1 MDAWSRHGP
10 IPYWAETSV
19 KDRSPNRQRSLGV
32 ARLSSEP
39 PIRDQTDLDRGSGFA
54 AELDRDRQHREKAR
68 SAKPLRRLVPYVVA
82 YPGLITAFVVFL
94 VLASTFTLVLPA
106 AFRLVVDCGFGGAP
120 NSSACT
126 AVDLGPGLGA
136 YFILGIIAALFLGL
150 ASALRFYFISRLGE
164 RVVADLR
171 RAVYDHLLKLSPSF
185 YAKTRTGE
193 VLSRLTT
200 DTTLIQ
206 TVVGS
211 SISIALRTVATT
223 FGALVLMVVVNW
235 QLALLVLALGPIIIG
250 PIALFGRRVQRLSRS
265 TQDEL
270 AGASARGSESL
281 QAIETVQAFTREP
294 EERASFTRAV
304 ESTFEVSMRR
314 IRVRA
319 MMTALIFAVVLSGL
333 IGVLWFGAVQVQ
345 AGAITPGA
353 MTQFVM
359 YAFVAVSGVGMLT
372 ETYAEVMRAAG
383 ATERLMELLAAE
395 PEIADPE
402 SPALLP
408 SPVAGKL
415 TFQNVRFA
423 YPARPEILALDDVS
437 FEVHPGETVAL
448 VGPSGAGKS
457 TVFQLL
463 MRLYDPQSGHVE
475 LDGQDVRDLR
485 LHDLR
490 GSLSVVQQNAPLF
503 SGSVIENIRFGR
515 PDATDAEIFAAAEA
529 AYAAEFIADLPD
541 GYDTLL
547 GERGASLSGGQRQR
561 IAIARAIL
569 RDAPILLLDEATS
582 ALDSESEQA
591 IQHAFDQLSKTRT
604 SLVIAHRLATVR
616 DADRILVM
624 EDGKLVDQGTHDT
637 LIQHGGLYARYIDLQ
652 FGAAEKSR
660 EPALKLVPKS

>member
-1 MDAWSRHGP
+1 M
-10 IPYWAETSV
+10 
-19 KDRSPNRQRSLGV
+19 
-32 ARLSSEP
+32 SSETP
-39 PIRDQTDLDRGSGFA
+39 ARDQADLDRGSGFA

-68 SAKPLRRLVPYVVA
+68 TAKPLRRLVPYVLA
-82 YPGLITAFVVFL
+82 YPGLLAGFVTFL
-94 VLASTFTLVLPA
+94 ILASTFTLVLPA

-120 NSSACT
+120 DSAACT
-126 AVDLGPGLGA
+126 AVDLGSGLGA
-136 YFILGIIAALFLGL
+136 YFIGGIIVAVFLGL

-171 RAVYDHLLKLSPSF
+171 RAVYDHLLSLSPTF

-211 SISIALRTVATT
+211 SISIALRTFATT
-223 FGALVLMVVVNW
+223 TGALIMMLVVSW
-235 QLALLVLALGPIIIG
+235 QLALLVLAMGPVILI
-250 PIALFGRRVQRLSRS
+250 PLTLFGRRVQRLSRS

-294 EERASFTRAV
+294 DERESFAKAV
-304 ESTFEVSMRR
+304 ESTYTVSMRR
-314 IRVRA
+314 IHVRA
-319 MMTALIFAVVLSGL
+319 MMTAMIFTVILSGL

-345 AGAITPGA
+345 SGAITPGA

-359 YAFVAVSGVGMLT
+359 YAFVGVSGVGMLT

-395 PEIADPE
+395 PDIADPE
-402 SPALLP
+402 TPLLLKT
-408 SPVAGKL
+408 PVAGGLAFNDVK
-415 TFQNVRFA
+415 FA
-423 YPARPEILALDDVS
+423 YPARPEHQALNGVS
-437 FEVHPGETVAL
+437 FKIEPGETVAL

-463 MRLYDPQSGHVE
+463 LRLYDPQTGSIE
-475 LDGQDVRDLR
+475 LDGQDLRDLR
-485 LHDLR
+485 LEDVR
-490 GSLSVVQQNAPLF
+490 GNLAVVQQNAPLF
-503 SGSVIENIRFGR
+503 SGTIIDNIRFGR
-515 PDATDAEIFAAAEA
+515 PDATEADIRAAAEA
-529 AYAAEFIADLPD
+529 AYAAAFIEALPD
-541 GYDTLL
+541 GYETSL

-569 RDAPILLLDEATS
+569 RDAPVLLLDEATS

-591 IQHAFDQLSKTRT
+591 IQAAFEQLSKTRT

-616 DADRILVM
+616 NADRILVM
-624 EDGKLVDQGTHDT
+624 EDGKLVDQGTHEA
-637 LIQHGGLYARYIDLQ
+637 LIKRGGLYARYIDLQ
-652 FGAAEKSR
+652 FGSR
-660 EPALKLVPKS
+660 ESGAEPKLKVVPT